1 MPPITLPEGTDLSQ
15 EKNAKA
21 LREWSTEE
29 EKKALKEVI
38 NQENEVAISGSK
50 ESPFKMLE
58 QERKSI
64 AIAELDRLGMKTDEN
79 VGKINAIQFLD
90 DKIII
95 GNTPWAYEN
104 MRWGKWVYK
113 QETNEY
119 YYNLKERKAEA
130 KKQWIVL
137 PEKKDF
143 VDTLKALPGERDV
156 NDRYRWWHI
165 LSIVLWESLTG
176 YCEGSTLFGSS
187 TLLGRGKVGYLGSV
201 SDCGDEY
208 DIYAQNFIFNRV
220 ESKLDLVDPKRRRTV
235 CRPLIKNS

>member
-119 YYNLKERKAEA
+119 YYNLKERKE
-130 KKQWIVL
+130 
-137 PEKKDF
+137 
-143 VDTLKALPGERDV
+143 
-156 NDRYRWWHI
+156 
-165 LSIVLWESLTG
+165 
-176 YCEGSTLFGSS
+176 
-187 TLLGRGKVGYLGSV
+187 
-201 SDCGDEY
+201 
-208 DIYAQNFIFNRV
+208 
-220 ESKLDLVDPKRRRTV
+220 
-235 CRPLIKNS
+235 LIKWQL